1 MSIFLKRRALLKA
14 AAPAAAALP
23 LLDLTHGNT
32 AKAGGAGGIPNRY
45 VFVYCG
51 MSSGRDGAGQQI
63 VPTTTGPGY
72 DLPRS
77 LMPLGADPLPYG
89 GNGYGVADEVSVV
102 TGLTIPWGDAGQ
114 TPPPGGK
121 SPEFHYNTIG
131 PLVSGV
137 RGESTRTGYARG
149 ESSDQI
155 VARAIADKDHRHLV
169 YRVQPVK
176 YVGDNGGGGN
186 AGRVSWLDDG
196 GGLSPVESNA
206 SPRLAYESLFSTF
219 VPPDDEL
226 AIAALHRRRKVLDML
241 RARTETLLPRL
252 GAGDTERMQKH
263 YEEILALENRIDML
277 ASPEGVCM
285 PPADPGEDPPIG
297 MPHNTTAE
305 GNLDYTE
312 GAGYSEED
320 LRAEVLFD
328 LIHMAFACDLSRV
341 AAVRMSFD
349 QCFMNMAPLTGATG
363 DVHEMSHGATG
374 FDDFADAAGV
384 AHQAFRPAGLA
395 SAGLPGVR
403 RLVDARPHGARAR
416 VRGRLRLRPGG
427 RQRQPGPL
435 HREHGGPRGGSSGR
449 PLRRP
454 AHRQNRRTSGVGDP
468 QRHASSGCRYRR
480 ARRDRHQRARAV
492 RLIATRTAGGTVVGV
507 TLEELRTTEDAGR
520 SRPSHG
526 RAWDDAVAAGIDVT
540 LLEHNLTL
548 SPRERLRRLCDHLRH
563 VERVQA
569 RTVPAAIRERMAEK
583 RLRDKLEALGL
594 TAEEALPLDEHG

>member
-23 LLDLTHGNT
+23 LLDLTHGNE
-32 AKAGGAGGIPNRY
+32 AKAGGGGGIPNRY

-51 MSSGRDGAGQQI
+51 MSSGRDGAGTQM
-63 VPTTTGPGY
+63 VPMNQGAGY

-77 LMPLGADPLPYG
+77 LMPLGTDPLPYG
-89 GNGYGVADEVSVV
+89 GNGYGVADDVSVV
-102 TGLTIPWGDAGQ
+102 TGLQIPWGDSGQ

-121 SPEFHYNTIG
+121 SPEFHYNTVG

-137 RGESTRTGYARG
+137 RGESSRTGYARG

-155 VARAIADKDHRHLV
+155 VARNIADKDHRHLI
-169 YRVQPVK
+169 YRVQPVR
-176 YVGDNGGGGN
+176 YVGDNGGGGD
-186 AGRVSWLDDG
+186 AGRVSWVDDG
-196 GGLSPVESNA
+196 SGLSAVESNA

-252 GAGDTERMQKH
+252 GATDTERLQKH
-263 YEEILALENRIDML
+263 YDEILALENRIDML
-277 ASPEGVCM
+277 ATPEGVCM

-320 LRAEVLFD
+320 LRAEVLYD

-349 QCFMNMAPLTGATG
+349 QCFMNMAPLTGAAG

-374 FDDFADAAGV
+374 YDDFADACGWHVKHFA
-384 AHQAFRPAGLA
+384 
-395 SAGLPGVR
+395 
-403 RLVDARPHGARAR
+403 RLVA
-416 VRGRLRLRPGG
+416 
-427 RQRQPGPL
+427 
-435 HREHGGPRGGSSGR
+435 
-449 PLRRP
+449 
-454 AHRQNRRTSGVGDP
+454 
-468 QRHASSGCRYRR
+468 
-480 ARRDRHQRARAV
+480 
-492 RLIATRTAGGTVVGV
+492 
-507 TLEELRTTEDAGR
+507 
-520 SRPSHG
+520 
-526 RAWDDAVAAGIDVT
+526 
-540 LLEHNLTL
+540 
-548 SPRERLRRLCDHLRH
+548 
-563 VERVQA
+563 
-569 RTVPAAIRERMAEK
+569 
-583 RLRDKLEALGL
+583 RLRDSQEFDGSSMLDHTALVLVFEGGFGYDPEGLSNNRAHSTENMVALVAGRAGGLSPGQHLVQTGTHPASVTLSVMQAAGANVDALGEIDTNVPEL
-594 TAEEALPLDEHG
+594 FG